1 MRSIIRFSLLLFAL
15 LALAFTVHAYLL
27 NRSGLPVYGDRILAA
42 YGINYFL
49 AVLIYAALYLLRN
62 RMTAQLGFIYMGGS
76 LVKFIFFFIFFYPYY
91 KLDGELSTLEFAAF
105 FTPYVL
111 SLIAETSGVINFLKN

>member
-1 MRSIIRFSLLLFAL
+1 MRSIIRFSLLLLAL
-15 LALAFTVHAYLL
+15 LTLAFAVHAYLL
-27 NRSGLPVYGDRILAA
+27 QRNGLPVFGDRILAA

-49 AVLIYAALYLLRN
+49 AVLIYAVLYLLRR

-76 LVKFIFFFIFFYPYY
+76 FIKFIFFFIFFYPYY